1 MCHEPARTLLFPI
14 AHAKWR
20 VVLLRTLGKV
30 EIYLIDRDFDRL
42 KRSHMN
48 G

>member
-1 MCHEPARTLLFPI
+1 MCHEPGRALLFPI

-20 VVLLRTLGKV
+20 VVPLCTLGKFT
-30 EIYLIDRDFDRL
+30 IYLIDRDFDSL